1 MAGTRGE
8 AVVAH
13 ARRMRELSEKMA
25 DTMSKTSCAVYG
37 ITSNDLCSFYKVEGH
52 RKQAQALRDALV
64 EQYTNTLLT
73 KSIEEL
79 EEMVLATIQ
88 QPPTTAHRFPSVAYT
103 RGLEKKVAEIIKKLL
118 TRRSRNAIIK
128 IQRRK

>member
-1 MAGTRGE
+1 MTGTKRGTRGE

-25 DTMSKTSCAVYG
+25 DTMSKTSCAVHG

-52 RKQAQALRDALV
+52 RKQVQTLRDALV

-88 QPPTTAHRFPSVAYT
+88 
-103 RGLEKKVAEIIKKLL
+103 
-118 TRRSRNAIIK
+118 
-128 IQRRK
+128 

>member
-1 MAGTRGE
+1 MADTKRGTPGE

-13 ARRMRELSEKMA
+13 ARRMRELAEKTA
-25 DTMSKTSCAVYG
+25 DTLSKTSCTMHG
-37 ITSNDLCSFYKVEGH
+37 ITSNDLSAYYKVKAH
-52 RKQAQALRDALV
+52 RQQAQTLRDALV

-88 QPPTTAHRFPSVAYT
+88 
-103 RGLEKKVAEIIKKLL
+103 
-118 TRRSRNAIIK
+118 
-128 IQRRK
+128 

>member
-13 ARRMRELSEKMA
+13 ARRMRELAEKTA
-25 DTMSKTSCAVYG
+25 NTLSKTSCTVYG

-52 RKQAQALRDALV
+52 RKQAQTLRDALV

-88 QPPTTAHRFPSVAYT
+88 QPPTTTHSFPSVAHT
-103 RGLEKKVAEIIKKLL
+103 RGLEKKLQK
-118 TRRSRNAIIK
+118 
-128 IQRRK
+128 

>member
-13 ARRMRELSEKMA
+13 ARRMRELAEKTA
-25 DTMSKTSCAVYG
+25 DTLSKTSCTVYG

-88 QPPTTAHRFPSVAYT
+88 QPPTTTPQIPQCGVYQEPR
-103 RGLEKKVAEIIKKLL
+103 KKL
-118 TRRSRNAIIK
+118 
-128 IQRRK
+128 RK